1 MLALTPVRSKFY
13 RKLFDINQAAE
24 AEEVFLYMAKLD
36 CTISHTT
43 APRLLYDRKAAA
55 HQLSISIRSLDYLIA
70 NKRLDT
76 RRNGR
81 KVLVTHASLVR
92 FAAANHYDAI
102 ADASARE

>member
-1 MLALTPVRSKFY
+1 MLALTPVRQDFY

-24 AEEVFLYMAKLD
+24 AGEVFPYMAKLD

-76 RRNGR
+76 RRNGK

>member
-1 MLALTPVRSKFY
+1 
-13 RKLFDINQAAE
+13 
-24 AEEVFLYMAKLD
+24 MAKLD

-43 APRLLYDRKAAA
+43 ASRLLYDRKAAA

-70 NKRLDT
+70 NKRLNT

-92 FAAANHYDAI
+92 FAAPNHCDSV
-102 ADASARE
+102 ADATARE